1 VELKA
6 RRWQYA
12 LLGII
17 LLMAAALRF
26 YHLGAQSLWN
36 DEGTTVALVQR
47 DIPTILRNA
56 AADIHPPLYYLVLHA
71 WIKVTGIS
79 EFAVRA
85 FSALAGVGLVL
96 AIYLLGRALLRRDI
110 ALLAAL
116 YTGLAPFQVYY
127 AQETRMYLWA
137 TLLGA
142 LSWLAFVKLTKPVSQ
157 TPLQRWS
164 WGWACA
170 YLVISSA
177 ATYSH
182 YLLFA
187 VILSQNAAFFYLWL
201 RQGKQRQMTWLGRW
215 IVLQFVLVLAYVP
228 WLILS
233 WHTLIGWPAVGAA
246 LTFGQFISRTGQ
258 ILAFGVT
265 IPQRTLVASIGLTLL
280 ALAVIIPLLTR
291 QRGAW
296 LLWLYLVVPL
306 LTLLAL
312 SIRRPLYE
320 DKFLLFS
327 SPAYILLLATAT
339 VQLAERAG
347 ITLHKRWLGWFLSS
361 LLLAGIITTS
371 LVSLLH
377 LYYDPTYF
385 RDDYRGI
392 VAFIQR
398 TAGPNDAILINAPSQ
413 IETVGYYYHGPQP
426 MLPLPL
432 SRPMDKVQ
440 VQTELESLANH
451 YQRIYGIF
459 WATDESDPER
469 FIETWLDQHFYKA
482 VDQWYGA
489 IRLVIYAIPQV
500 STVTK
505 PQPTDIVFASGIQ
518 LTGYTLST
526 PRVRP
531 GDIVQITLYWQTS
544 EIIDQRYKVFIHL
557 VDEQGRIVA
566 QRDAEP
572 GGGASLTTA
581 WVPGTVITDS
591 YGVLLPID
599 TPTGGLTL
607 RIGFYS
613 LENGQRLQVQAGGRV
628 LGDEVDLAQVE
639 VIKPN

>member
-1 VELKA
+1 MEAKA
-6 RRWQYA
+6 KRWQNA

-17 LLMAAALRF
+17 LLMAVALRF

-71 WIKVTGIS
+71 WVKLTGIS

-96 AIYLLGRALLRRDI
+96 AVYLLGRSLLRRDI
-110 ALLAAL
+110 ALVAAL
-116 YTGLAPFQVYY
+116 YAGLAPFQVYY
-127 AQETRMYLWA
+127 SQETRMYMWA

-142 LSWLAFVKLTKPVSQ
+142 LSWLAFVQLTKPVSL
-157 TPLQRWS
+157 TPLRRWS

-170 YLVISSA
+170 YLAISSA

-201 RQGKQRQMTWLGRW
+201 SQGKQRQMIWLGRW
-215 IVLQFVLVLAYVP
+215 IVLQLVLVLAYVP

-233 WHTLIGWPAVGAA
+233 WNTLTGWPAVGAA

-265 IPQRTLVASIGLTLL
+265 IPQRILVVSIGLVLL
-280 ALAVIIPLLTR
+280 VLAVIIPLLSR

-296 LLWLYLVVPL
+296 LLWFYLVVPL
-306 LTLLAL
+306 LTLFAL
-312 SIRRPLYE
+312 SIGRPLYK

-327 SPAYILLLATAT
+327 SPAYALILATAT
-339 VQLAERAG
+339 ISLAERAG
-347 ITLHKRWLGWFLSS
+347 TILRQRWLGWFLSS

-377 LYYDPTYF
+377 LYYDPIYF

-413 IETVGYYYHGPQP
+413 IETVGYYHHGPQP
-426 MLPLPL
+426 MVPLPL

-440 VQTELESLANH
+440 VQTELESLASR

-469 FIETWLDQHFYKA
+469 FIETWLDQHSFKA
-482 VDQWYGA
+482 IDQWYGA
-489 IRLVIYAIPQV
+489 LRLVIYAIPQA
-500 STVTK
+500 STLTIQ
-505 PQPTDIVFASGIQ
+505 QPTDIVFASKIH
-518 LTGYTLST
+518 LTGYTLSN

-531 GDIVQITLYWQTS
+531 GDIVQITLFWQTN
-544 EIIDQRYKVFIHL
+544 ETIGQRYKVFIHL

-572 GGGASLTTA
+572 GGGAALTTT
-581 WVPGTVITDS
+581 WVPGTVTTDS

-599 TPTGGLTL
+599 IPPGSLTL
-607 RIGFYS
+607 RIGLYS
-613 LENGQRLQVQAGGRV
+613 LDNNQRLEAQAGGLV
-628 LGDEVDLAQVE
+628 LGDAVDLAHVE